1 MSSEGPIPVDH
12 AATPSTLSS
21 VLSLPKYKLDRE
33 TSDLFA
39 YFASCGEQ
47 CQSLISTR
55 TLKYQ
60 IRDLSTCLILKDGDR
75 ALWAATGPMWAW
87 SFLGVPL
94 DVAASDVFKS
104 GPARCMHQ
112 PPSQDTSETRLL
124 LRTKYMTW

>member
-1 MSSEGPIPVDH
+1 MPVDH

-33 TSDLFA
+33 PSDLFA
-39 YFASCGEQ
+39 YFASCSEQ
-47 CQSLISTR
+47 SQALISTR
-55 TLKYQ
+55 TLKDQ
-60 IRDLSTCLILKDGDR
+60 IRDLSTCLILKDGER
-75 ALWAATGPMWAW
+75 ALWAATGPRAW

-112 PPSQDTSETRLL
+112 SPSKDTSETRL